1 MPLKDYAEMPSDRV
15 TYAISV
21 FGMSIGQTFNQY

>member
-1 MPLKDYAEMPSDRV
+1 MPLKGHAEMPSDSV

-21 FGMSIGQTFNQY
+21 FGMAIRQTFNQY